1 MNEAKTWGIFVGE
14 KEMFHL
20 EKWVMLALDGRWF
33 IYVTPKKIASSQF
46 AERKLLENFLLTLLS
61 LL

>member
-1 MNEAKTWGIFVGE
+1 MNETKTWGIFVGE

-20 EKWVMLALDGRWF
+20 EKWVMLTLDGRWF

-46 AERKLLENFLLTLLS
+46 AERSFLRAFS
-61 LL
+61 